1 MKLIKKTENTN
12 SLKLKELMAAVNGTC
27 SSEEKVEAKTV
38 FEIYLNKSKIV
49 K

>member
-12 SLKLKELMAAVNGTC
+12 SLKLKELMAAVHGTC

-38 FEIYLNKSKIV
+38 FEIYLNKSQIV